1 MSIGTVWEF
10 GLGGEVITTIRESGY
25 DWPWTYGDLDDP
37 AAFDRFR
44 VYFGPDEDWP
54 ETPEFEGLLG
64 EIHEKGR
71 FWLRDTSNGERL
83 ENVWVNHDGG
93 SVVWFRTHR

>member
-1 MSIGTVWEF
+1 MPIGTVWEL
-10 GLGGEVITTIRESGY
+10 GLGDEIISTLREAGY
-25 DWPWTYGDLDDP
+25 DWPWTYGEPSDP

-54 ETPEFEGLLG
+54 ETPEFETLLG

-71 FWLRDTSNGERL
+71 FWLRDTSNGEL
-83 ENVWVNHDGG
+83 LTHVFPINHHGAI
-93 SVVWFRTHR
+93 V